1 MVETPARDRL
11 SGRKAAADAINDRS
25 QLKIGV
31 LALQGDFIE
40 HIRMLQKVGVT
51 AVEVRK
57 ASQLAE
63 LDGLIIPGGESTT
76 IRKLIDLY
84 GFEPELRSFVDR
96 GSALWGTCAGM
107 IVIAREL
114 TDPYPKPL
122 GLMDIRVSRNWFG
135 RQVDSFEDE
144 FEFKGIDGGPFLAV
158 FIRAPV
164 VESVGDGVEIVAALP
179 DGKPIAV
186 RSGNMFA
193 TAFHPELTD
202 DSRVHEL
209 FVKMAGQAALARKRG
224 PA

>member
-1 MVETPARDRL
+1 MVETPARSLDSERG
-11 SGRKAAADAINDRS
+11 SVSVDGDVP
-25 QLKIGV
+25 KIGV

-40 HIRMLQKVGVT
+40 HIHVFRRLGVD

-63 LDGLIIPGGESTT
+63 LDGLVIPGGESTT
-76 IRKLIDLY
+76 IRKLIDLF
-84 GFEPELRSFVDR
+84 GFEPELRAFVGR

-114 TDPYPKPL
+114 TDPYPQPL
-122 GLMDIRVSRNWFG
+122 GLMDIKVSRNWFG

-144 FEFKGIDGGPFLAV
+144 FEFAGVEGGPFLAV

-164 VESVGDGVEIVAALP
+164 VESVGENVDIIAKLD
-179 DGKPIAV
+179 DGKAIAV

-202 DSRVHEL
+202 DLRVHRY
-209 FVKMAGQAALARKRG
+209 FVDMAKESART
-224 PA
+224 